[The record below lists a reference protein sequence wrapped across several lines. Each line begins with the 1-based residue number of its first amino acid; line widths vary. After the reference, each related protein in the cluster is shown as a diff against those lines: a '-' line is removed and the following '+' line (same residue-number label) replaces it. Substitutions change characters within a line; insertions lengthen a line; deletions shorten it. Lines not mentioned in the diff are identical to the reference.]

1 MARVRCYAGSTYPE
15 RPEAFEWEG
24 AEKQVARI
32 MQRWRTPEAI
42 GFRVRTEDG
51 HDLRSHLRSSMGS
64 VDGDP
69 ADRSLALMASSRGR
83 SSRKARL

>member
-24 AEKQVARI
+24 VEKQVAQILR
-32 MQRWRTPEAI
+32 RWRTPEAI

-51 HDLRSHLRSSMGS
+51 MRFDLIY
-64 VDGDP
+64 DP
-69 ADRSLALMASSRGR
+69 RWDQWAVIPLTAPPP
-83 SSRKARL
+83 